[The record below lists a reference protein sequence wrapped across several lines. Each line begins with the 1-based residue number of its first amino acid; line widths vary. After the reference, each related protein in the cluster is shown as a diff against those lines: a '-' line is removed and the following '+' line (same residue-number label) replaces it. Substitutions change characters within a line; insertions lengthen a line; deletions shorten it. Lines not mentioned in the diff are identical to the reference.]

1 MNSYIIIT
9 GGRVDLQSLKGIM
22 DRHMGD
28 YSEDHMDDSTV
39 IAVDKGLEVCNKIGI
54 VPDVVVGDF
63 DSASSVVVGV
73 YRKMADKKGSIKFI
87 DLDTHKDFTDTHVAL
102 IYAMDNGATDIY
114 IAGATGTR
122 MDHTLANIG
131 LLKECA
137 DRRVNAYI
145 EDDHNVITMIAGSA
159 TVDRIEGFDYVSL
172 IPYGGPVADV
182 TLKGFEYNVEDFT
195 FDIGDSRGVSNTIS
209 ADSARIEFEDGY
221 MIVIYSRD

>member
-54 VPDVVVGDF
+54 VPDVIVGDF

-114 IAGATGTR
+114 I
-122 MDHTLANIG
+122 
-131 LLKECA
+131 
-137 DRRVNAYI
+137 
-145 EDDHNVITMIAGSA
+145 
-159 TVDRIEGFDYVSL
+159 
-172 IPYGGPVADV
+172 
-182 TLKGFEYNVEDFT
+182 
-195 FDIGDSRGVSNTIS
+195 
-209 ADSARIEFEDGY
+209 
-221 MIVIYSRD
+221 

>member
-54 VPDVVVGDF
+54 VPDVIVGDF

-122 MDHTLANIG
+122 MDHTMANIG

-145 EDDHNVITMIAGSA
+145 EDDRHAQLPA
-159 TVDRIEGFDYVSL
+159 
-172 IPYGGPVADV
+172 
-182 TLKGFEYNVEDFT
+182 
-195 FDIGDSRGVSNTIS
+195 
-209 ADSARIEFEDGY
+209 
-221 MIVIYSRD
+221 

>member
-54 VPDVVVGDF
+54 VPDVIVGDF

-122 MDHTLANIG
+122 MGTRMWKDLFPRLLRVTRFPMTRARADAGCRCCASGKKKSCPSARKRANKHRG
-131 LLKECA
+131 GAQWLPLSCVSQRNFYLLK
-137 DRRVNAYI
+137 RRR
-145 EDDHNVITMIAGSA
+145 S
-159 TVDRIEGFDYVSL
+159 
-172 IPYGGPVADV
+172 P
-182 TLKGFEYNVEDFT
+182 
-195 FDIGDSRGVSNTIS
+195 
-209 ADSARIEFEDGY
+209 
-221 MIVIYSRD
+221 

>member
-54 VPDVVVGDF
+54 VPDVIVGDF

-114 IAGATGTR
+114 SR
-122 MDHTLANIG
+122 CDWHTYGPYNGQYRAFKG
-131 LLKECA
+131 MCRQKSECL
-137 DRRVNAYI
+137 Y
-145 EDDHNVITMIAGSA
+145 
-159 TVDRIEGFDYVSL
+159 
-172 IPYGGPVADV
+172 
-182 TLKGFEYNVEDFT
+182 
-195 FDIGDSRGVSNTIS
+195 RG
-209 ADSARIEFEDGY
+209 
-221 MIVIYSRD
+221 